1 MKFSILIPFFAIV
14 LALTAACGTGSPTI
28 VVDSQIAD
36 EMKRAAVE
44 LFDDW
49 REATKKHDA
58 KEVHELLA
66 SNIADRCTVG
76 QLERFFEIS
85 RNAFTYPDMGV
96 KEVFVSAG
104 NPEEAFI
111 KMELLGEPKEGDQ
124 GLRDAYVAALPF
136 PIVRE
141 DGRWRMVL
149 QYPILGDGCPF
160 VYSSSSQ
167 EPVPSE
173 NSTPNP

>member
-1 MKFSILIPFFAIV
+1 M
-14 LALTAACGTGSPTI
+14 
-28 VVDSQIAD
+28 
-36 EMKRAAVE
+36 
-44 LFDDW
+44 
-49 REATKKHDA
+49 
-58 KEVHELLA
+58 
-66 SNIADRCTVG
+66 G
-76 QLERFFEIS
+76 QLEQFFEIS

-96 KEVFVSAG
+96 KEVFVAAG
-104 NPEEAFI
+104 NSEEAFI

-149 QYPILGDGCPF
+149 QFPIIGDGCPF

-173 NSTPNP
+173 DSTPSP